1 MLLYLIIAVVVLGE
15 PYVFEMVYSG
25 RFSSLLLNNNNN
37 NNNNQLHDFCGVQMF
52 FLGIPIRLQSTTSIF
67 FIYGVMYGHQEL
79 TSSLQFSVFLGQ
91 RSLSLSISPSFQ
103 PWLLVCLFFFV
114 CHMSATSL
122 GLRVQAPVLL
132 CTELS
137 KHVQGLLCCG

>member
-103 PWLLVCLFFFV
+103 PWLLVCLFFLSV
-114 CHMSATSL
+114 TCQPLVSA
-122 GLRVQAPVLL
+122 
-132 CTELS
+132 
-137 KHVQGLLCCG
+137 